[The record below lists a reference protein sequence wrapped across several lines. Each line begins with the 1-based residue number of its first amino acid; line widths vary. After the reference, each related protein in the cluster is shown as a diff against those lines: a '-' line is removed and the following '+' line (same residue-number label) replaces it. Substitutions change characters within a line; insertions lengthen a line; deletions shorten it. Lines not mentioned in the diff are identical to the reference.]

1 MQHEMREEWGEALE
15 ILDTILQIDQANSSA
30 RKRKVRMDLFIN
42 SVRKEKASITTIFV
56 RKRKIR
62 MDRASV
68 KKRKL
73 RIHQVISSVR
83 KWK

>member
-30 RKRKVRMDLFIN
+30 RKRKVRMVLFIN
-42 SVRKEKASITTIFV
+42 SVRKERASITTIFV
-56 RKRKIR
+56 RNRKIR
-62 MDRASV
+62 MDQASV